1 MVFVSLIRYK
11 EENMFKI
18 KILSL
23 FAAILLAVP
32 AFGQDAPADDPK
44 EDVKTARQRADKA
57 AKVFSEMMGKPDSRI
72 PETILEKAEAVIIVP
87 SAVQAAFGIGGRGGR
102 GVVSRRT
109 ANGWSEPAFIKI
121 GGGSFGAQIGVTST
135 DYILLVM
142 NESGLKGLM
151 EDGFELGGEVGAV
164 AGPIGREA
172 GASTNP
178 TLDAEILSYSK
189 AKGLYAGV
197 ALKGMRIY
205 ADNNLNQKVYGKD
218 ASAILNDGTGKPI
231 NSINSNVRIVP
242 QTLARLSK

>member
-1 MVFVSLIRYK
+1 MKSKLFLLIGLIALALPVFAQ
-11 EENMFKI
+11 E
-18 KILSL
+18 
-23 FAAILLAVP
+23 
-32 AFGQDAPADDPK
+32 APADDPS
-44 EDVKTARQRADKA
+44 EDVRTARNRANSA
-57 AKVFSEMMGKPDSRI
+57 AKVFREMMGKPDRAI
-72 PETILEKAEAVIIVP
+72 PEYILEKAEAVIIIP
-87 SAVQAAFGIGGRGGR
+87 GAVRAAFGIGGRGGR

-121 GGGSFGAQIGVTST
+121 GGGSFGAQIGVTRT

-142 NESGLKGLM
+142 NEGGLRGLM

-189 AKGLYAGV
+189 ARGLYAGV
-197 ALKGMRIY
+197 ALKGIRIY

-218 ASAILNDGTGKPI
+218 ANAILEDARGRPMGQ
-231 NSINSNVRIVP
+231 INSNVRVVP
-242 QTLARLSK
+242 QTLARFSK